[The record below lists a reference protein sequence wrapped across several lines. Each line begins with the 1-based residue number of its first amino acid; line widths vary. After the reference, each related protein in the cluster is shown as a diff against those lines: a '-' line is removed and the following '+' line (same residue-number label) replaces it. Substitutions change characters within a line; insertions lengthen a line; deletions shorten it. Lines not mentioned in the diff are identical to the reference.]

1 MDITQLATELRGGK
15 IRECYLIKGAES
27 YLARTARQQILKAI
41 FPSVKP
47 EYDAFLAGQSGM
59 EGVLDSLKTPSMFA
73 PRRVVIV
80 EEVQKLN
87 KADFDAIG
95 EACQNGISTA
105 TLILIGEGLK
115 PAQHKNLPKSVAEIE
130 CKKLYSNQIPS
141 WLNMEAKRFSATIS
155 REAAMLLLEA
165 VGENLGELAQALEK
179 LGLYVGEKKLIDVV
193 DVENLIGVTGQ
204 KSIFDFTKALGEKKI
219 GRASELL
226 HHILGQGEPP
236 VKVLTMVARHF
247 RLLAKAQ
254 GLLRRKVSKT
264 EFAAGLKVNPFFAGD
279 YAAQARKLNPIRWRA
294 LFQEIYQ
301 TDAALKSSKHK
312 ATTILEKLAWDLTRD

>member
-1 MDITQLATELRGGK
+1 M
-15 IRECYLIKGAES
+15 
-27 YLARTARQQILKAI
+27 
-41 FPSVKP
+41 
-47 EYDAFLAGQSGM
+47 
-59 EGVLDSLKTPSMFA
+59 
-73 PRRVVIV
+73 RR
-80 EEVQKLN
+80 
-87 KADFDAIG
+87 
-95 EACQNGISTA
+95 
-105 TLILIGEGLK
+105 EGLE
-115 PAQHKNLPKSVAEIE
+115 PPSLTAQDPKSCVSANFTTRPIGNGW
-130 CKKLYSNQIPS
+130 KISDYS
-141 WLNMEAKRFSATIS
+141 
-155 REAAMLLLEA
+155 
-165 VGENLGELAQALEK
+165 
-179 LGLYVGEKKLIDVV
+179 
-193 DVENLIGVTGQ
+193 
-204 KSIFDFTKALGEKKI
+204 ALGEKKI